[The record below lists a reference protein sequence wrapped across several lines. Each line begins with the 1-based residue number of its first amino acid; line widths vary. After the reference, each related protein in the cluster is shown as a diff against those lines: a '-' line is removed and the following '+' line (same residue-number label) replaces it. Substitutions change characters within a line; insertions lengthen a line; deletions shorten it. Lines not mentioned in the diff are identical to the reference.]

1 MITTISAICVKA
13 SSVDSLAA
21 GHTIAL
27 VTGDDRLRIDWLGHA
42 TTLVELAGLRFL
54 TDPALTTR
62 LAHLRRHHA
71 VEPGIIDDVDVVLI
85 SHVHMDHLHVPSL
98 RLLGDVSL
106 VVPEGAGRLLRKRGF
121 ADVAETRVGDRATFG
136 SVTVETVPAVH
147 AAGRGPHSR
156 IHAPAVGYVLSS
168 PHRTVYFAGDTD
180 LFDGMGGLPPIDVA
194 LLPIAGWGPTLGSGH
209 LDPTRAARATD
220 LIRPQLVV
228 PIHWGTYSP
237 ITPRRRP
244 PEWLNR
250 PADQF
255 AAALAEIGQ
264 TDRLRLLDPGG
275 RLVHGGALPAAAASD
290 GPAT

>member
-1 MITTISAICVKA
+1 VITTMSAIWVKA
-13 SSVDSLAA
+13 TSVDPPVT
-21 GHTIAL
+21 GPTISP
-27 VTGDDRLRIDWLGHA
+27 VTGDDRLQIDWLGHA
-42 TTLVELAGLRFL
+42 TALVELGGLRFL

-71 VEPGIIDDVDVVLI
+71 VDPTVLNDVDVVLI

-106 VVPEGAGRLLRKRGF
+106 VVPEGAGRLLRRHGF
-121 ADVAETRVGDRATFG
+121 ADVAETRAGDRATFG

-147 AAGRGPHSR
+147 PAGRGPHTR
-156 IHAPAVGYVLSS
+156 ISAAAVGYVLST
-168 PHRTVYFAGDTD
+168 PHRSVYFAGDTD
-180 LFDGMGGLPPIDVA
+180 LFDGMGGLQPVDVA

-209 LDPTRAARATD
+209 LDPTRAARATH

-244 PEWLNR
+244 PEWLDR
-250 PADQF
+250 PAEQF
-255 AAALAEIGQ
+255 AAALANVGHA
-264 TDRLRLLDPGG
+264 DRLRLLDPGG
-275 RLVHGGALPAAAASD
+275 RLVHGAVLPATTASD
-290 GPAT
+290 GSAT